1 MIATQR
7 KKTFVQ
13 SQKLKK
19 AKELARGFGDWKNRN
34 GGQGGGFRSAGYR
47 QAKPKAGS
55 YKVKLDGNMTLEE
68 LKAVTRCGKCKQ
80 VGHWHKDPECPRNQ
94 GAGRAKEVN
103 FVENEPIETEEAI
116 FCGLL
121 EGEDHLRGQ
130 MEPSSSTQVGDSR
143 PDVGRGEAE
152 GPKSGDL
159 PGVGPS
165 GADVID
171 GSAVLFAYNDRD
183 DRSDVFSCW
192 DNSLVGSCCD
202 RLGTP
207 EPEILWSEAVG
218 NSGDGPPSPE
228 DLCATVDTGC
238 QRMAVGMETLKRL
251 DAALPRG
258 FQTGLMKQEHHFRS
272 VHGRSKTT
280 HVATVPSSLGPRG
293 SVLKPAVFQDD
304 ASKNAPFLISLP
316 FLMHCRA
323 VLHLDPDEGLRIE
336 FKRFGFTTKCHLGPT
351 GALRVPLGNFTKTQK
366 KYLEKVHD
374 EVAMKHQEFEVLRT
388 TAISKH
394 GDQSSSCG
402 EPGCD
407 ERDSHGDSRVQQ
419 EGQTGGVAGCRGP
432 DPIGLDSDRGQAP
445 VHHGASVSSDV
456 PADVAQ
462 ADLPES
468 LLSMA
473 DDQEARNYAVGDCGV
488 TRGGRDGRR
497 LDGELSDDRDKNLE
511 HQGRT
516 LSHGGGLPDAGYGS
530 QMCP

>member
-1 MIATQR
+1 MSDVKGWMRKHEMKLNAKEVGTERKTGKSNQTFLLNNNQDDEDEADEDEIMALQSALQDLQGGELPAEDNEEVDEEAIEEHEAAEILSTMIATQR

-130 MEPSSSTQVGDSR
+130 MEPSSVPQVDDPR
-143 PDVGRGEAE
+143 PDVGRSEAE

-165 GADVID
+165 GADVVD

-183 DRSDVFSCW
+183 DRSDVFSGW

-202 RLGTP
+202 LLGTP

-218 NSGDGPPSPE
+218 NSGDGPPNPE

-251 DAALPRG
+251 DAALPQG

-272 VHGRSKTT
+272 VHAK
-280 HVATVPSSLGPRG
+280 
-293 SVLKPAVFQDD
+293 
-304 ASKNAPFLISLP
+304 I
-316 FLMHCRA
+316 
-323 VLHLDPDEGLRIE
+323 
-336 FKRFGFTTKCHLGPT
+336 
-351 GALRVPLGNFTKTQK
+351 
-366 KYLEKVHD
+366 
-374 EVAMKHQEFEVLRT
+374 
-388 TAISKH
+388 
-394 GDQSSSCG
+394 
-402 EPGCD
+402 
-407 ERDSHGDSRVQQ
+407 
-419 EGQTGGVAGCRGP
+419 
-432 DPIGLDSDRGQAP
+432 
-445 VHHGASVSSDV
+445 
-456 PADVAQ
+456 
-462 ADLPES
+462 
-468 LLSMA
+468 
-473 DDQEARNYAVGDCGV
+473 
-488 TRGGRDGRR
+488 
-497 LDGELSDDRDKNLE
+497 
-511 HQGRT
+511 
-516 LSHGGGLPDAGYGS
+516 
-530 QMCP
+530 